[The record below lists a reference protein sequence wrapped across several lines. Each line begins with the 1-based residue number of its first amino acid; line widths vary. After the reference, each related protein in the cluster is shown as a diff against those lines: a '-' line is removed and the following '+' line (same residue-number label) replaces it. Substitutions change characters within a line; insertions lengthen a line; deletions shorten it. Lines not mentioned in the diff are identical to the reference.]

1 MFRNNKRAVR
11 FPARSSRAV
20 HFHPVAISSSEK
32 LLIPPKTKIVA
43 SLCVV
48 VRRCYYSSD
57 DYYYKY
63 DHYFELKSR
72 GAMFPPPPPV
82 GGKVKAVATWRR
94 LQRNRN
100 QFPISLKNELMVVV
114 C

>member
-20 HFHPVAISSSEK
+20 HFDPVAISSSEK

-48 VRRCYYSSD
+48 VIIP
-57 DYYYKY
+57 
-63 DHYFELKSR
+63 
-72 GAMFPPPPPV
+72 AMII
-82 GGKVKAVATWRR
+82 TINMIII
-94 LQRNRN
+94 LN
-100 QFPISLKNELMVVV
+100 
-114 C
+114 